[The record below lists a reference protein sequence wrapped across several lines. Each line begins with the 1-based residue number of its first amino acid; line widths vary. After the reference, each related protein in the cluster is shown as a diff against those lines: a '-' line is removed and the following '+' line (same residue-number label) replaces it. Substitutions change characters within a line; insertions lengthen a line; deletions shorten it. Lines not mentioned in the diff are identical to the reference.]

1 MITYDNHPDGPEEG
15 SFYQRDNGLWV
26 GSVWVTG
33 PDGTRKRKH
42 VSGRDEHATRAKWH
56 KLREQ
61 AARGAVPT
69 TQTQSVRN
77 YLAYWLEEVVKRNCR
92 PATLANYTHIA
103 RTRIVP
109 HLGQIRLDRLTVRE
123 IRAWIT
129 TLQKAG
135 DSPRMVQVS
144 RAVLRSALSNAVT
157 EQLVTRNEAMLLR
170 VPKPPRRRIQ
180 PWTAQEAKAFLK
192 ATHNHRLHTAFTLM
206 LMLGLRRGEALGI
219 SWDDVDLNEG
229 LVHLRHQIQRGQN
242 GLVLQELKT
251 EESTATLPLPTP
263 VIDALLEREQLQ
275 AYERERPGWQNWE
288 GTNLVTA
295 TLDGAP
301 IDPRNLNRAFHT
313 EAAKAGLRRIRV
325 HDTRHTCASLLR
337 SYGVDLS
344 MIQSILRHTE
354 SSTTADFYLH
364 PSTDEQRA
372 ALGLIAG
379 ALDHTATRDT
389 ADDGDTAGEGGDPDG
404 GAASAAA

>member
-1 MITYDNHPDGPEEG
+1 M
-15 SFYQRDNGLWV
+15 
-26 GSVWVTG
+26 
-33 PDGTRKRKH
+33 
-42 VSGRDEHATRAKWH
+42 
-56 KLREQ
+56 
-61 AARGAVPT
+61 
-69 TQTQSVRN
+69 
-77 YLAYWLEEVVKRNCR
+77 YWLDEVVARNCR
-92 PATLANYTHIA
+92 PSTYANYTHIVA
-103 RTRIVP
+103 SRIVP

-129 TLQKAG
+129 TLQQAG

-157 EQLVTRNEAMLLR
+157 EQLVERNEAMLLR

-180 PWTAQEAKAFLK
+180 PWSAQEAKAFLG
-192 ATHNHRLHTAFTLM
+192 ATRNHRLHTAFTFM
-206 LMLGLRRGEALGI
+206 LMLGLRRGEALGV
-219 SWDDVDLNEG
+219 SWDDVDLDAG
-229 LVHLRHQIQRGQN
+229 LVHLRHQIQRAPG

-263 VIDALLEREQLQ
+263 VIDALLERERLRD
-275 AYERERPGWQNWE
+275 YERQRPGWENWE
-288 GTNLVTA
+288 GAHLVTA

-313 EAAKAGLRRIRV
+313 ESAKAGLRRIRV

-379 ALDHTATRDT
+379 ALDHTGT
-389 ADDGDTAGEGGDPDG
+389 ADGRIGSERGQDDEGGD
-404 GAASAAA
+404 GAAVTAAA